1 MDISKNFFEFFG
13 LPVSF
18 QIDQSLLS
26 ERYRELQKQLHPDR
40 HAHLSEREQRLS
52 VQYTAHLNEGMAT
65 LKSPL
70 RRAQYLLLIEGV
82 DTTGESSVKI
92 DPGFLMQ
99 QMEMRERLEDA
110 RHAADPFAELE
121 SLSDEVQAE
130 LVGLR
135 QQFEAEHQAKALE
148 GAAAVVRKMQFLEK
162 LIIEIENLEDHL
174 DD

>member
-18 QIDQSLLS
+18 QIDQTLLS

-40 HAHLSEREQRLS
+40 HAHLSDREQRLS

-70 RRAQYLLLIEGV
+70 RRAQYLLLIEGI

-92 DPGFLMQ
+92 DPMFLMQ
-99 QMEMRERLEDA
+99 QMELRERLEDA
-110 RHAADPFAELE
+110 RDAADPFAELE
-121 SLSDEVQAE
+121 SLGEEVQSE
-130 LVGLR
+130 LAGLR
-135 QQFEAEHQAKALE
+135 RQFDQCYLSKALE
-148 GAAAVVRKMQFLEK
+148 EAAAVVRKMQFLEK
-162 LIIEIENLEDHL
+162 LLLEIENLEDQL
-174 DD
+174 ED